1 MFMISASILTDLG
14 KGGGGRNPIS
24 PKLVASSFF
33 SSYFTHF
40 LHFEASPSG
49 SLWYQVMEQERIE
62 IRKFEEVVYE
72 VYFILKTFSLMLHC
86 MGTRFHGSSEIR
98 MGNLVSYVKG
108 VKSQIDVH
116 LFRHIDRRLF
126 SCSFY

>member
-1 MFMISASILTDLG
+1 MRLFYFEDFQS
-14 KGGGGRNPIS
+14 N
-24 PKLVASSFF
+24 VAL
-33 SSYFTHF
+33 Y
-40 LHFEASPSG
+40 
-49 SLWYQVMEQERIE
+49 
-62 IRKFEEVVYE
+62 
-72 VYFILKTFSLMLHC
+72 
-86 MGTRFHGSSEIR
+86 RFHGSSEIR